1 MAIEAIKVHDLS
13 KHFGEIIAV
22 NNLSFDVM
30 QGEICALLGGN
41 GAGKTTTISMLL
53 GLLIP
58 TSGAIEVL
66 GSNMLLD
73 RYRVLPRINF
83 SSPYVDLPK
92 RLTARENLMVY
103 AKLYGVNKPKK
114 RVTKMKK
121 PLRRSIITKNEN
133 ANGTKKTRLPV
144 NKKNRRS

>member
-83 SSPYVDLPK
+83 SSP
-92 RLTARENLMVY
+92 T
-103 AKLYGVNKPKK
+103 
-114 RVTKMKK
+114 
-121 PLRRSIITKNEN
+121 SIFP
-133 ANGTKKTRLPV
+133 NGSPPRKTSWFTQ
-144 NKKNRRS
+144 NYMA